1 MATGLLK
8 AKKEVRIFI
17 KFHVGCHQDESVT
30 FSCTAGCLVDI
41 GQSSRLF
48 LEEGWLILHGS
59 PPISVPFRS
68 IHISVIREVVSCKQ
82 HTEQFK

>member
-17 KFHVGCHQDESVT
+17 KFHIGCQQDGSVP
-30 FSCTAGCLVDI
+30 FSCAAGCLVGM

-48 LEEGWLILHGS
+48 PEEWWLILHGVPS
-59 PPISVPFRS
+59 FSVPFCS
-68 IHISVIREVVSCKQ
+68 IHTCHPRSGQ
-82 HTEQFK
+82 L

>member
-17 KFHVGCHQDESVT
+17 KFHVGCQQDESVP

-48 LEEGWLILHGS
+48 VEEGWLILHGS
-59 PPISVPFRS
+59 PPNQRSFRLHPYLS
-68 IHISVIREVVSCKQ
+68 HPRSGQ
-82 HTEQFK
+82 L